1 MGEEALKSEA
11 LMPLTL
17 KGHTLKE
24 VVGMTKEEII
34 KGKVLYEDEEHKF
47 IWLGWEE
54 EEEEGLVQTNQYLIV
69 NRGKGVLLDPGG
81 VYVLPRV
88 LSAVSAYIDP
98 DSIEIIFYTH
108 QDPDVASGVAV
119 WLENT
124 PAKVYIS
131 RLWVRFI
138 PHFGSAEVE
147 RIVPIDDSGGEVM
160 LPSGDRLVFIPAH
173 FLHSTGNFSL
183 FDERSGI
190 LFSGDIGA
198 AVFPKGERYLFVEDF
213 ERHVALMEGFHR
225 RYMASRRVLELW
237 VRRVEEL
244 RPKMIAPQHGAIF
257 SGENVRRFLE
267 WLRNF
272 ECGVDLIER
281 IYGVWR

>member
-1 MGEEALKSEA
+1 
-11 LMPLTL
+11 
-17 KGHTLKE
+17 
-24 VVGMTKEEII
+24 MTKEEII
-34 KGKVLYEDEEHKF
+34 KGKVLYEDGEHRF
-47 IWLGWEE
+47 VWLGWEE

-88 LSAVSAYIDP
+88 LSAVSGYIEP
-98 DSIEIIFYTH
+98 ENIEIIFYTW
-108 QDPDVASGVAV
+108 DPDVGSGIAV

-131 RLWVRFI
+131 RLWVRFV
-138 PHFGSAEVE
+138 PHFGSMDFD
-147 RIVPIDDSGGEVM
+147 RIVPIEDSGGEVR
-160 LPSGDRLVFIPAH
+160 LPSGDRLVFVPAH

-198 AVFPKGERYLFVEDF
+198 AAFPRGERYLFVEDF
-213 ERHVALMEGFHR
+213 ERHRAYMEGFHR
-225 RYMASRRVLELW
+225 RYMASRRACELW
-237 VRRVEEL
+237 VREVERL
-244 RPKMIAPQHGAIF
+244 GPKMIAPQHGAIF
-257 SGENVRRFLE
+257 SGDNVRKFLD
-267 WLRNF
+267 WFRNL

-281 IYGVWR
+281 IYRR